1 MSVDVVTVGVVCA
14 DVMVRPVE
22 ALPRR
27 GSLALVP
34 KLEIHLGGLAGV
46 TAAVLCRLG
55 AKAAFIGRLGQ
66 DGFGDY
72 IISAL
77 KSHGVDVSRVRRT
90 AQFVHSL
97 STVCQTT
104 TNCTNDKLLGG
115 QTVECGT
122 SATVV
127 LISED
132 GERTFLHHLGAN
144 VLTSE
149 SDVDFDLVQKAKV
162 LHWGGASITP
172 GLDGEPIGRV
182 FKKARAMGVK
192 TSMDTCF
199 DGKGVWFPHI
209 EHALPHLDVAMSSIE
224 EARCYTGKQTPEEI
238 ADFYRSFGVEAVM
251 VKMGAEGLY
260 VRNSREAHRV
270 PAHKV
275 SVVDTTGAGDAACG
289 GFLYGIIHGWDLL
302 KCGRLANAVGG
313 LTVQVMGGS
322 EGVRSLDDTLA
333 FMEKA

>member
-1 MSVDVVTVGVVCA
+1 MCVDVISVGVVCA

-22 ALPRR
+22 SLPKR

-34 KLEIHLGGLAGV
+34 RLELHLGGLAGV

-55 AKAAFIGRLGQ
+55 AKAAFMGRLGQ

-72 IISAL
+72 VLSAL
-77 KSHGVDVSRVRRT
+77 ESHGVDVSRVRRT
-90 AQFVHSL
+90 A
-97 STVCQTT
+97 
-104 TNCTNDKLLGG
+104 
-115 QTVECGT
+115 ECGT

-132 GERTFLHHLGAN
+132 GERTFLHHLGTN

-149 SDVDFDLVQKAKV
+149 SDVDFDLVAQAKV
-162 LHWGGASITP
+162 LHWGGTSITP

-182 FKKARAMGVK
+182 FQKARAMGVK

-199 DGKGVWFPHI
+199 DGKGIWFPHI
-209 EHALPHLDVAMSSIE
+209 QHALPHLDIAMSSIE
-224 EARCYTGKQTPEEI
+224 EARHYTGKETPEEI
-238 ADFYRSFGVEAVM
+238 ADFYRSFGVESVL

-260 VRNSREAHRV
+260 VKSGKEGHHI
-270 PAHKV
+270 PAHNV
-275 SVVDTTGAGDAACG
+275 PVVDTTGAGDAACG
-289 GFLYGIIHGWDLL
+289 GFLYGVIHGWDLL
-302 KCGRLANAVGG
+302 RCGRLANAAGA

-322 EGVRSLDDTLA
+322 NGVRSLQETLA